1 MQYRITLPVIFLIC
15 AAIAIAGC
23 TGTQNSPA
31 ATTAGSGTGSS
42 GTSAPAGNRVVS
54 PTDAVPEYN
63 LVKADVGEKDYL
75 GTIPVIFQG
84 GMGQI
89 HVKKIDVTLYR
100 SDGQVKTAT
109 IGTNKGDQVELEG
122 TKQTDRVVVR
132 ISMDNGQSYTINDV
146 QSPYRTRQQVISPL
160 FFDRI

>member
-1 MQYRITLPVIFLIC
+1 MQYRVTFSIIFLIC
-15 AAIAIAGC
+15 AALAIAGC
-23 TGTQNSPA
+23 TGTQNTSAAPA
-31 ATTAGSGTGSS
+31 AGSGSGSLGSS
-42 GTSAPAGNRVVS
+42 ANTGNLAVS

-63 LVKADVGEKDYL
+63 VVMADVGEKDYL
-75 GTIPVIFQG
+75 GNIPVIFQG

-109 IGTNKGDQVELEG
+109 IGTNKGDQVELVG

-132 ISMDNGQSYTINDV
+132 VSMDNGQSYTINDV
-146 QSPYRTRQQVISPL
+146 QSPYRTHQ
-160 FFDRI
+160 

>member
-1 MQYRITLPVIFLIC
+1 LPAVPERRILPLHPLQDQEPDLQVLLSE
-15 AAIAIAGC
+15 
-23 TGTQNSPA
+23 TWLSP
-31 ATTAGSGTGSS
+31 
-42 GTSAPAGNRVVS
+42 

-63 LVKADVGEKDYL
+63 FVKADVGEKDYL
-75 GTIPVIFQG
+75 GNIPVIFQG

-109 IGTNKGDQVELEG
+109 IGIKKGDQVELEG

-132 ISMDNGQSYTINDV
+132 VSMDNGDSYTINDV
-146 QSPYRTRQQVISPL
+146 LSPYRTRQ
-160 FFDRI
+160 

>member
-1 MQYRITLPVIFLIC
+1 MQYRITLSVIFLIC

-23 TGTQNSPA
+23 TGTQNTPA
-31 ATTAGSGTGSS
+31 APATGSGTGSA
-42 GTSAPAGNRVVS
+42 GTSSPAGNLVVS
-54 PTDAVPEYN
+54 PTEVVPDYN
-63 LVKADVGEKDYL
+63 MVKVDVSEKDYL
-75 GTIPVIFQG
+75 GNIPVIFQG

-109 IGTNKGDQVELEG
+109 IGIKKGDQVELEG

-132 ISMDNGQSYTINDV
+132 VSMDNGQSYTINDV
-146 QSPYRTRQQVISPL
+146 LSPYRTRP
-160 FFDRI
+160 

>member
-1 MQYRITLPVIFLIC
+1 MQYRVTFSVILLIC

-23 TGTQNSPA
+23 TGSPVSPG
-31 ATTAGSGTGSS
+31 ATGSGSTGSS
-42 GTSAPAGNRVVS
+42 ASVSNLVVS

-63 LVKADVGEKDYL
+63 MVKADVGEKDYL
-75 GTIPVIFQG
+75 GNIPVIFQG

-122 TKQTDRVVVR
+122 TKQIDRVVVR
-132 ISMDNGQSYTINDV
+132 VSMDNGQSYTINDV
-146 QSPYRTRQQVISPL
+146 QSPYRTRQ
-160 FFDRI
+160 